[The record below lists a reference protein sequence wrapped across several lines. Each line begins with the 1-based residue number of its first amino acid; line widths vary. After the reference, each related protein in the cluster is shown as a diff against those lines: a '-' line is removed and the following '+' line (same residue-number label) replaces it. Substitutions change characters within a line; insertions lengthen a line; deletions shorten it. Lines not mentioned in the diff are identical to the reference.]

1 LVLNRITSSASGS
14 YCLTSQAA
22 EFRSREEITDVM
34 PNYLELP
41 VGEKAPEVINA
52 VIEIP
57 SEGISKYE
65 YDKKLHVFRL
75 DRNLYSPVHYPG
87 DYGFI
92 PSTLAADGDPLDVL
106 VLVDTPS
113 FPGCLQEVRPIG
125 LLEMLDQGIADEKVL
140 CVGKNNPRYQDVWN
154 YSEIYP
160 HMLKEITH
168 FFAIYKDLE
177 GKRVEVKGWR
187 DASFARDKVLEAQ
200 QAFIDSKAKHEAKPE
215 SKAVLQK

>member
-1 LVLNRITSSASGS
+1 MT
-14 YCLTSQAA
+14 
-22 EFRSREEITDVM
+22 
-34 PNYLELP
+34 NYLELP
-41 VGEKAPEVINA
+41 TGSQSPEVMNV

-57 SEGISKYE
+57 LEGINKYE

-87 DYGFI
+87 DYGFV
-92 PSTLAADGDPLDVL
+92 PSTLASDGDPLDAL
-106 VLVDTPS
+106 VLVDAPS
-113 FPGCLQEVRPIG
+113 FPGCVMEARPIS
-125 LLEMLDQGIADEKVL
+125 LLEMTDQGVADEKVL
-140 CVGKNNPRYQDVWN
+140 CVGKNNPRYGDVWN

-187 DASFARDKVLEAQ
+187 DASFARSKVLEAQ
-200 QAFIDSKAKHEAKPE
+200 QMFAENKAAELRAAAGQKPQVAL
-215 SKAVLQK
+215 K